1 MTYNVALPA
10 TVPKNKDKVNGLWCE
25 GIETN
30 RRGHYICSMQ
40 KIYFNHK
47 PLFICST
54 ITPEIDEYLHQG
66 TTIFIDEFN
75 KHTVETIIEEMQR
88 PEINAGVFL
97 HGNEEEVL
105 DAIKQNLT
113 LVQAAGGLVQVN
125 GEQFLLIYRRG
136 KWDLPKGK
144 LDEGEDLKTCAV
156 REVEEETGI
165 KNVNLQDLLSIT
177 YHTYYENGLF
187 ILKETHWF
195 LMSVDQV
202 QPFIPQI
209 NEDIEKCEWVKTD
222 GLAPYME
229 NTHPSGKSS
238 LQVVEVLKASGLEII
253 GMVSIF
259 NYRFDVATEAFEKAN
274 VTLYSLTDYPT
285 LLESAKSKGIVAENQ
300 QEVLLKWR
308 QDPANWKG
316 VN

>member
-1 MTYNVALPA
+1 M
-10 TVPKNKDKVNGLWCE
+10 
-25 GIETN
+25 
-30 RRGHYICSMQ
+30 
-40 KIYFNHK
+40 
-47 PLFICST
+47 
-54 ITPEIDEYLHQG
+54 
-66 TTIFIDEFN
+66 
-75 KHTVETIIEEMQR
+75 
-88 PEINAGVFL
+88 
-97 HGNEEEVL
+97 
-105 DAIKQNLT
+105 
-113 LVQAAGGLVQVN
+113 N

-165 KNVNLQDLLSIT
+165 KNVNLQDPLSIT

-229 NTHPSGKSS
+229 NTHPSV
-238 LQVVEVLKASGLEII
+238 LEVVKKGTEALKAARK
-253 GMVSIF
+253 V
-259 NYRFDVATEAFEKAN
+259 
-274 VTLYSLTDYPT
+274 
-285 LLESAKSKGIVAENQ
+285 
-300 QEVLLKWR
+300 
-308 QDPANWKG
+308 
-316 VN
+316 